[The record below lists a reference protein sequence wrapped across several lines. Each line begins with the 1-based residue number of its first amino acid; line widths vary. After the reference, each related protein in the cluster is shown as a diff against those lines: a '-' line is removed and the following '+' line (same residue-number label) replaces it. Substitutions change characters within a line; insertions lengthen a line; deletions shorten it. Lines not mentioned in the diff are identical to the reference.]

1 MRDAKQPPKGALKI
15 DPTCMQRFLHPLVCL
30 IALSSAFAVEPS
42 TAVTDHTNYNVGS
55 PVLVRLE
62 PGMNAIASIR
72 YAGETK
78 AIERDIQLSGSEYQP
93 LWTIPWSARTGRYEI
108 DLTLRD
114 GRSVRE
120 VASFAVHRQL
130 AKVIAFDLDKT
141 FYTAGDVVNP
151 RILVRNISNKR
162 LEHLQVEFE
171 AYTYPWIAP
180 AADESPSWKTI
191 AAKSLSLEPGAE
203 KEFRLVRASTVEAN
217 KEQRNIYF
225 SAVIRD
231 SQQPDHIYDLAFAL
245 PAITAPLKA
254 SAQKQYPSLYLYSNL
269 QEVRA
274 SEAYREFY
282 PGAFVSDVIRFD
294 QSHTMFPAGSPPVFS
309 FGIKVSPQSRLA
321 NPSVQVRVLNSEGK
335 TLESR
340 NVNDAVEGE
349 HQITT
354 EARGPGLYT
363 LEVALQTALGATVA
377 ANRLD
382 FAVNALPKSV
392 LIFCAHEDDDT
403 AHPEIIR
410 AAVENN
416 IPLHVVYFTSGDA
429 GGCDR
434 YYMHSCD
441 AERAMDYGE
450 VRMNEARASLK
461 HLGVAAENIL
471 FLGLPD
477 GGMEQIWA
485 RNQRSDKPYLSV
497 LLASEHSPYRD
508 SAVPNLPYA
517 RDAVLAATRDFIA
530 KYKPGLIITGHP
542 DERHVDHR
550 TNNWIV
556 VKAMQEL
563 LQQGVLPAS
572 TELLVDGS
580 YGPGPQKHAPYKY
593 EKFEFYVSGKAALLA
608 QEASWYYQSQD
619 GNHQQAHI
627 VTYDNL
633 QRDAPPTLRRLPLAV
648 PALPYP

>member
-1 MRDAKQPPKGALKI
+1 MKRSISPFI
-15 DPTCMQRFLHPLVCL
+15 CL
-30 IALSSAFAVEPS
+30 IWLNSAAAVEPS
-42 TAVTDHTNYNVGS
+42 TAITDHTNYNIGS

-62 PGMNAIASIR
+62 PRMNAIASIR
-72 YAGETK
+72 YAGQTK
-78 AIERDIQLSGSEYQP
+78 SITGNIHLSGAEYQA
-93 LWTIPWSARTGRYEI
+93 LWTIPWNAQTGRYEV
-108 DLTLRD
+108 DLTLPD
-114 GRSVRE
+114 GKSIQS
-120 VASFAVHRQL
+120 AGSFAVHRQL

-141 FYTAGDVVNP
+141 FYTAGDAVNP
-151 RILVRNISNKR
+151 RIVVQNISNQR
-162 LEHLQVEFE
+162 LQHLQVEFE

-180 AADESPSWKTI
+180 AADESPGWKTI
-191 AAKSLSLEPGAE
+191 AANSLSLEPGAK
-203 KEFRLVRASTVEAN
+203 KEFRLVKAATVQAN
-217 KEQRNIYF
+217 DEQTNIYF

-231 SQQPDHIYDLAFAL
+231 SEQPDHIYDLAFAL
-245 PAITAPLKA
+245 PAITAPLKQ
-254 SAQKQYPSLYLYSNL
+254 SAPKQYPSLYLYSNL
-269 QEVRA
+269 NEVPA
-274 SEAYREFY
+274 SESYRHFY
-282 PGAFVSDVIRFD
+282 PAAFVSDVVKFD
-294 QSHTMFPAGSPPVFS
+294 QSHTIFRAGSSPVFS
-309 FGIKVSPQSRLA
+309 FEIKASSQTRLVNASAKVSILDR
-321 NPSVQVRVLNSEGK
+321 EGK
-335 TLESR
+335 TLKSR
-340 NVNDAVEGE
+340 NVDGPVEGS
-349 HQITT
+349 HQMTV
-354 EARGPGLYT
+354 EPQRPGLYT
-363 LEVALQTALGATVA
+363 FAVSVTTAEGAIVAG
-377 ANRLD
+377 NRLD
-382 FAVNALPKSV
+382 FAVNALPPSI

-416 IPLHVVYFTSGDA
+416 IPLQVVYFTSGDA

-441 AERAMDYGE
+441 AERAMDFGE

-461 HLGVAAENIL
+461 HLGVSEENVF

-485 RNQRSDKPYLSV
+485 RNQKSEKPYLSV

-517 RDAVLAATRDFIA
+517 RDAVLAATKTFIA
-530 KYKPGLIITGHP
+530 KYKPALIITGHP

-563 LQQGVLPAS
+563 LHQGALPAT
-572 TELLVDGS
+572 TELLVDAS

-593 EKFEFYVSGKAALLA
+593 QKFQFYVSGEVAKLS

-627 VTYDNL
+627 VPYEKL
-633 QRDAPPTLRRLPLAV
+633 QRDAPAPHYGDYHW
-648 PALPYP
+648 PYPHFKILDWQDHEGWNE